1 MTDPEE
7 ALMGLRF
14 TLSHP
19 VTAAVTPA
27 SPRCLKLALEL
38 APKIKPLKKAEVA
51 SIKEKALSVA
61 PLFRYPRE
69 PRASVNAGCYFTA

>member
-1 MTDPEE
+1 
-7 ALMGLRF
+7 MGLRF

-27 SPRCLKLALEL
+27 NPLCLKLALEL
-38 APKIKPLKKAEVA
+38 APKIKPLKKVEAA

-69 PRASVNAGCYFTA
+69 PRA